1 MRSWI
6 KCFAA
11 IALGALLINCAI
23 CCSATARRAI
33 LLDVA
38 AELSRRRGDVIGAML
53 LDSAKS
59 VGEADPEVSG
69 AIDFAAYYARALDIE
84 VLGAEVSDCEM
95 TPLGVVVVAPP
106 WNFPLAIPA
115 GGVLAAL
122 MAGNAV
128 ILKPAPEAVL
138 VAWHLA
144 QAFWA
149 AGAPQDIL
157 QFVPAPDDDVG
168 RALVTDARV
177 DAVVLTGSIQTA
189 HLFQNWRP
197 GMRLFAETSG
207 KNSLI
212 ITSMADRDQAIKDLV
227 RSAFGHN
234 GQKCS
239 AASLAILEAEVY
251 DSETLAANGF
261 PMRRLEP
268 FHQRSKLI
276 LELRPW

>member
-1 MRSWI
+1 MS
-6 KCFAA
+6 
-11 IALGALLINCAI
+11 
-23 CCSATARRAI
+23 
-33 LLDVA
+33 
-38 AELSRRRGDVIGAML
+38 E
-53 LDSAKS
+53 
-59 VGEADPEVSG
+59 

-84 VLGAEVSDCEM
+84 VFGAEVSDCEM

-128 ILKPAPEAVL
+128 ILKPAPESML

-157 QFVPAPDDDVG
+157 QFVAAPDDDVG

-189 HLFQNWRP
+189 RLFQDWRP
-197 GMRLFAETSG
+197 GMRLFAETNG

-212 ITSMADRDQAIKDLV
+212 ITSMADRDQAIKDQV

-276 LELRPW
+276 LEL